1 VIGMELTKQE
11 QAMLDG
17 KEGYA
22 VRKSMEILVAL
33 GEIFGAKN
41 LIDVGSVQVAGVS
54 YHNLGDAGLEFLNT
68 LAADGKVKVLTTLN
82 PAGMD
87 LENWQQLGISPEFAE
102 KQNLVIDAFT
112 RMGILV
118 SCTCTPYL
126 IGNLPLYGEHVA
138 WSESSAVTFA
148 NSVLGARTN
157 REGGPS
163 ALAAAFVGKTPCYGL
178 HLDENRVPDV
188 HVKVN
193 AELTKLSDWGAL
205 GYAIGKKAENKIPY
219 ITGIKTADLDE
230 LKSFCASV
238 VTYGAKPLFYMKG
251 ITPGAELQK
260 QPSEMVV
267 VEKSDLKNAYDNIN
281 DQVSDID
288 FVCVGCPHCSIKEI
302 QEIASLL
309 KGKKVAEGTELW
321 VATSRTAKQ
330 LADKRGYTQ
339 IIEAAGGKFACD
351 TCMAVAPL
359 KGRFK
364 ALATTS
370 AKGCFYSRHNLM
382 KTKMG
387 SLKECIEAAV
397 TGKWN
402 N

>member
-1 VIGMELTKQE
+1 MELTKQE

-33 GEIFGAKN
+33 GEIFGAKS

-87 LENWQQLGISPEFAE
+87 LENWQQLGISPDFAE
-102 KQNLVIDAFT
+102 KQNQVIDAFE
-112 RMGILV
+112 RMGILI

-126 IGNLPLYGEHVA
+126 IGNLPLYGEHLA

-163 ALAAAFVGKTPCYGL
+163 ALAAAFVGKTPNYGL

-188 HVKVN
+188 HVQVE
-193 AELTKLSDWGAL
+193 AELGKLSDWGAL
-205 GYAIGKKAENKIPY
+205 GYAIGKKAENKIPC
-219 ITGIKTADLDE
+219 ITGVKSASLDD
-230 LKSFCASV
+230 LKSFGASL

-251 ITPGAELQK
+251 ITPGVEAQT
-260 QPSEMVV
+260 QPKETVTV
-267 VEKSDLKNAYDNIN
+267 TAADLKAAYDNIN
-281 DQVSDID
+281 DNVDEID

-302 QEIASLL
+302 QEIADLI
-309 KGKKVAEGTELW
+309 KGKKVKEGTELW

-330 LADKRGYTQ
+330 LSDKRGYTA

-370 AKGCFYSRHNLM
+370 AKGCFYSRQNLM

-387 SLKECIEAAV
+387 SMKECVDAAV
-397 TGKWN
+397 SGKWN

>member
-1 VIGMELTKQE
+1 
-11 QAMLDG
+11 MLDG

-22 VRKSMEILVAL
+22 VRKSMQILVAL

-54 YHNLGDAGLEFLNT
+54 YHNLGDAGLEFLNS

-87 LENWQQLGISPEFAE
+87 LENWQQLGISPDFAD
-102 KQNLVIDAFT
+102 KQNQVIDAFE
-112 RMGILV
+112 RMGILI

-126 IGNLPLYGEHVA
+126 IGNLPLFGEHVA

-178 HLDENRVPDV
+178 HLDENRVPDI
-188 HVKVN
+188 HVQVN
-193 AELTKLSDWGAL
+193 TPMTKLSDWGAL
-205 GYAIGKKAENKIPY
+205 GYAIGKKAENKISY
-219 ITGIKTADLDE
+219 ITGIKNASLDE
-230 LKSFCASV
+230 LKSFGASL
-238 VTYGAKPLFYMKG
+238 VTYGAKPLFYMKDV
-251 ITPGAELQK
+251 TPSWEALQ
-260 QPSEMVV
+260 QPIETVTI
-267 VEKSDLKNAYDNIN
+267 EQSDIKAAYDHIN
-281 DQVSDID
+281 DDVSEID

-302 QEIASLL
+302 QEIAELI
-309 KGKKVAEGTELW
+309 KGKKVKEDTELW

-330 LADKRGYTQ
+330 LSDKRGYTAV
-339 IIEAAGGKFACD
+339 IEAAGGKFACD

-370 AKGCFYSRHNLM
+370 AKGCFYSRQNLM

-387 SLKECIEAAV
+387 SMKECVQAAV
-397 TGKWN
+397 NGKWN
-402 N
+402 

>member
-1 VIGMELTKQE
+1 MIGMELTKQE
-11 QAMLDG
+11 QAMLNG
-17 KEGYA
+17 AEGYA

-33 GEIFGAKN
+33 GEIFGAKS

-54 YHNLGDAGLEFLNT
+54 YHNLGDAGLEFLNS
-68 LAADGKVKVLTTLN
+68 LAADGRVRVLTTLN

-126 IGNLPLYGEHVA
+126 IGNLPLYGEHIA

-148 NSVLGARTN
+148 NSVLGAKTN

-178 HLDENRVPDV
+178 HLDKNRVPDV

-193 AELTKLSDWGAL
+193 VELTKLSDWGAL

-219 ITGIKTADLDE
+219 ITGIKAAELDQ

-260 QPSEMVV
+260 QPHEMVV
-267 VEKSDLKNAYDNIN
+267 VEQNDLKNAYDNIN

-302 QEIASLL
+302 QEIANLL

-330 LADKRGYTQ
+330 LADKRGYTAT
-339 IIEAAGGKFACD
+339 IEDAGGKFACD

-370 AKGCFYSRHNLM
+370 AKGCFYSRQNLM

-387 SLKECIEAAV
+387 SMKECVQAAV

>member
-1 VIGMELTKQE
+1 MELTKQE

-33 GEIFGAKN
+33 GEIFGAKG

-54 YHNLGDAGLEFLNT
+54 YHNLGDAGLEFLDS
-68 LAADGKVKVLTTLN
+68 LAKDGRVKVLTTLN

-87 LENWQQLGISPEFAE
+87 LENWKQLGIAPDFAE
-102 KQNLVIDAFT
+102 KQNLVIDAFQ

-126 IGNLPLYGEHVA
+126 IGNLPIYGEHLA

-188 HVKVN
+188 HVQVK
-193 AELTKLSDWGAL
+193 AELKKLSDWGAL

-219 ITGIKTADLDE
+219 ITGIKTAELDE
-230 LKSFCASV
+230 LKSFCAST
-238 VTYGAKPLFYMKG
+238 VTYGTKPLFYIKG
-251 ITPGAELQK
+251 ITPGNEAQT
-260 QPSEMVV
+260 QPSNTVTIE
-267 VEKSDLKNAYDNIN
+267 EADLKNAYDNIN
-281 DQVSDID
+281 DDVSEID

-302 QEIASLL
+302 QEIADLIR
-309 KGKKVAEGTELW
+309 GKKVKDGVELW

-330 LADKRGYTQ
+330 LADKRGYTPT
-339 IIEAAGGKFACD
+339 IEAAGGKFACD

-370 AKGCFYSRHNLM
+370 AKGCFYSRQNLM

-387 SLKECIEAAV
+387 SMSECVESAV
-397 TGKWN
+397 SGSWN

>member
-1 VIGMELTKQE
+1 VTRMELTKQE
-11 QAMLDG
+11 QSMLDG
-17 KEGYA
+17 AEGYA

-33 GEIFGAKN
+33 GDIYSAKN
-41 LIDVGSVQVAGVS
+41 LIKVGSVQVAGVS
-54 YHNLGDAGLEFLNT
+54 YHNLGDAGLEFLNE
-68 LAADGKVKVLTTLN
+68 LAKDGRVRVLTTLN

-87 LENWQQLGISPEFAE
+87 LENWRQLGISLEFAE
-102 KQNLVIDAFT
+102 KQNLVIDAFKK
-112 RMGILV
+112 MGILI

-126 IGNLPLYGEHVA
+126 IGNLPLYGEHIA

-163 ALAAAFVGKTPCYGL
+163 ALAAAFVGKTPNYGL

-188 HVKVN
+188 NVQVN
-193 AELTKLSDWGAL
+193 AELSKLSDWGAL
-205 GYAIGKKAENKIPY
+205 GYAIGKKAENKISY
-219 ITGIKTADLDE
+219 ITGVRAAELDE

-251 ITPGAELQK
+251 ITPGSELQT
-260 QPSEMVV
+260 QPKETVV
-267 VEKSDLKNAYDNIN
+267 IEQSDIKNAYDNIN
-281 DQVSDID
+281 DEVTDIEL
-288 FVCVGCPHCSIKEI
+288 VCVGCPHCSIKEI
-302 QEIASLL
+302 AELAELL
-309 KGKKVAEGTELW
+309 EGKKVAEGTELW

-330 LADKRGYTQ
+330 LSDKRGYTET
-339 IIEAAGGKFACD
+339 IEAAGGKFACD

-364 ALATTS
+364 SLATTS
-370 AKGCFYSRHNLM
+370 AKGCFYSRQNNM

-387 SLKECIEAAV
+387 SVQECVQAAV
-397 TGKWN
+397 TGKWSS
-402 N
+402 

>member
-1 VIGMELTKQE
+1 MTMELTKQE

-33 GEIFGAKN
+33 GEIFGAKS
-41 LIDVGSVQVAGVS
+41 LINVGSVQVAGVS
-54 YHNLGDAGLEFLNT
+54 YHNLGDAGLEFLDS
-68 LAADGKVKVLTTLN
+68 LAKDGRVKVLTTLN

-102 KQNLVIDAFT
+102 KQNLVIDAFE
-112 RMGILV
+112 RMGILI

-126 IGNLPLYGEHVA
+126 IGNLPLYGEHIA

-148 NSVLGARTN
+148 NSVLGAKTN

-188 HVKVN
+188 HVQVN

-251 ITPGAELQK
+251 VTPGAEAQK
-260 QPSEMVV
+260 QPKETVTI
-267 VEKSDLKNAYDNIN
+267 EASDIKNAYDNIN
-281 DQVSDID
+281 DDVSDID

-302 QEIASLL
+302 HEIADLI
-309 KGKKVAEGTELW
+309 KGKKVKEGTELW

-330 LADKRGYTQ
+330 LADKRGYTAT
-339 IIEAAGGKFACD
+339 IEAAGGKFACD

-370 AKGCFYSRHNLM
+370 AKGCFYSRQNLM

-387 SLKECIEAAV
+387 SMEECVEAAV

>member
-1 VIGMELTKQE
+1 VTNMQLTKQE
-11 QAMLDG
+11 QKMLDG
-17 KEGYA
+17 AEGYA

-33 GEIFGAKN
+33 GDIYGAKN
-41 LIDVGSVQVAGVS
+41 LIKVSSVQVSGVS
-54 YHNLGDAGLEFLNT
+54 YHNLGDAGLEFLNE
-68 LAADGKVKVLTTLN
+68 LAKDGKVKVLTTLN

-87 LENWQQLGISPEFAE
+87 LKNWQQLGISPEFAE
-102 KQNLVIDAFT
+102 KQNLVIDAFKK
-112 RMGILV
+112 MGILI

-126 IGNLPLYGEHVA
+126 IGNLPLYGEHIA

-148 NSVLGARTN
+148 NSVIGAKTN

-188 HVKVN
+188 HVQIN

-205 GYAIGKKAENKIPY
+205 GYAIGKKAENKIAY
-219 ITGIKTADLDE
+219 ITGIKAVELDE

-251 ITPGAELQK
+251 VTPGAELQA
-260 QPSEMVV
+260 QPKETVTIEQV
-267 VEKSDLKNAYDNIN
+267 DIKNAYDEIN
-281 DQVSDID
+281 DEVSDIEL
-288 FVCVGCPHCSIKEI
+288 VCVGCPHCSIN
-302 QEIASLL
+302 EIAKVADLL
-309 KGKKVAEGTELW
+309 KGKKVAEGTEFW
-321 VATSRTAKQ
+321 VATSRTTKQ
-330 LADKRGYTQ
+330 LADKRGYTHV
-339 IIEAAGGKFACD
+339 IEAAGAKFACD

-364 ALATTS
+364 SLATTS
-370 AKGCFYSRHNLM
+370 AKGCYYSRQNGM

-387 SLKECIEAAV
+387 SIEECVQAAV

-402 N
+402 S

>member
-1 VIGMELTKQE
+1 MELTKQE

-17 KEGYA
+17 KEGYT

-33 GEIFGAKN
+33 GEIFSAKN
-41 LIDVGSVQVAGVS
+41 LIEVGSVQVAGVS
-54 YHNLGDAGLEFLNT
+54 YHNLGDAGLEFLNS
-68 LAADGKVKVLTTLN
+68 LAEDGRVKVLTTLN

-87 LENWQQLGISPEFAE
+87 LENWQQLGIEPDFAE
-102 KQNLVIDAFT
+102 KQNLVIDAFQ

-126 IGNLPLYGEHVA
+126 IGNLPIYGEHLA

-148 NSVLGARTN
+148 NSVLGAKTN

-178 HLDENRVPDV
+178 HLEENRIADI

-193 AELTKLSDWGAL
+193 AELGKLSDWGAL

-219 ITGIKTADLDE
+219 ITNIKNAQLDE
-230 LKSFCASV
+230 LKSFCASS
-238 VTYGAKPLFYMKG
+238 VTYGTKPLFYIKG
-251 ITPGAELQK
+251 ITPGVELQK
-260 QPSEMVV
+260 QPEQTVTI
-267 VEKSDLKNAYDNIN
+267 EQTDIKNAYDNIN
-281 DQVSDID
+281 DEVSDID

-302 QEIASLL
+302 QEIAELL
-309 KGKKVAEGTELW
+309 GGKKVKDGTELW
-321 VATSRTAKQ
+321 VATSRTVKQ
-330 LADKRGYTQ
+330 LSDKRGYTAT
-339 IIEAAGGKFACD
+339 IEAAGGKFACD

-370 AKGCFYSRHNLM
+370 AKGCFYSRQNLM

-387 SLKECIEAAV
+387 SMKECIYAAV
-397 TGKWN
+397 SGTWN
-402 N
+402 

>member
-11 QAMLDG
+11 QAMLDC

-267 VEKSDLKNAYDNIN
+267 VEQSDLKNAYDNIN

-288 FVCVGCPHCSIKEI
+288 FVCVGCPHCSIK
-302 QEIASLL
+302 
-309 KGKKVAEGTELW
+309 
-321 VATSRTAKQ
+321 
-330 LADKRGYTQ
+330 
-339 IIEAAGGKFACD
+339 
-351 TCMAVAPL
+351 
-359 KGRFK
+359 
-364 ALATTS
+364 
-370 AKGCFYSRHNLM
+370 
-382 KTKMG
+382 
-387 SLKECIEAAV
+387 
-397 TGKWN
+397 
-402 N
+402 

>member
-1 VIGMELTKQE
+1 MELTRQE
-11 QAMLDG
+11 EAMLKG
-17 KEGYA
+17 EQGYA

-33 GEIFGAKN
+33 GDIFGAKS

-54 YHNLGDAGLEFLNT
+54 YHNLGDAGLEFLDS
-68 LAADGKVKVLTTLN
+68 LAKDGRVKVLTTLN

-87 LENWQQLGISPEFAE
+87 LDNWQQLGISPDFAE
-102 KQNLVIDAFT
+102 KQKLVIQAFEK
-112 RMGILV
+112 MGILV

-126 IGNLPLYGEHVA
+126 IGNLPLFGEHLA

-148 NSVLGARTN
+148 NSVIGARTN

-188 HVKVN
+188 RVQVD
-193 AELTKLSDWGAL
+193 AEIGKLSDWGAL

-219 ITGIKTADLDE
+219 ITGIKTASLDE
-230 LKSFCASV
+230 LKSFGASL
-238 VTYGAKPLFYMKG
+238 VTYGAKPLFYIDG
-251 ITPGAELQK
+251 VTPAAELQPK
-260 QPSEMVV
+260 PQESVTIEAADI
-267 VEKSDLKNAYDNIN
+267 KAAYDHIN
-281 DQVSDID
+281 DEVEDID

-302 QEIASLL
+302 EEIADLI
-309 KGKKVAEGTELW
+309 KGKKVAAGTELW

-330 LADKRGYTQ
+330 LSDKRGYTA
-339 IIEAAGGKFACD
+339 IIEQAGDKFACD

-387 SLKECIEAAV
+387 SMRECVNAAV

>member
-1 VIGMELTKQE
+1 MIPMELTKQE

-33 GEIFGAKN
+33 GDIFGAKS

-54 YHNLGDAGLEFLNT
+54 YHNLGDAGLEFLDS
-68 LAADGKVKVLTTLN
+68 LAKDGRVKVLTTLN

-87 LENWQQLGISPEFAE
+87 LENWQQLGISPDFAQ
-102 KQNLVIDAFT
+102 KQNLVIDAFQ

-163 ALAAAFVGKTPCYGL
+163 ALAAAFMGKTPCYGL

-188 HVKVN
+188 HVQVN
-193 AELTKLSDWGAL
+193 AELSKLSDWGAL

-219 ITGIKTADLDE
+219 ITGIKGADLDA

-238 VTYGAKPLFYMKG
+238 VTYGAKPLFYIKG
-251 ITPGAELQK
+251 ITPASETQT
-260 QPSEMVV
+260 QPKETVTI
-267 VEKSDLKNAYDNIN
+267 EAADIKNAYNNIN
-281 DQVSDID
+281 DQVTDID

-302 QEIASLL
+302 AEIADLL
-309 KGKKVAEGTELW
+309 KGKKVKEGTELW
-321 VATSRTAKQ
+321 VATARTTKQ
-330 LADKRGYTQ
+330 LADKRGYTAA
-339 IIEAAGGKFACD
+339 IEAAGGKFACD

-370 AKGCFYSRHNLM
+370 AKGCFYSRQNLM

-387 SLKECIEAAV
+387 STQECIQAAV

>member
-1 VIGMELTKQE
+1 MELTKQE
-11 QAMLDG
+11 QAMLEG
-17 KEGYA
+17 REGYA

-33 GEIFGAKN
+33 GEIFEAKN
-41 LIDVGSVQVAGVS
+41 LIDVGSVQVSGVS
-54 YHNLGDAGLEFLNT
+54 YHNLGDAGLEFLDS
-68 LAADGKVKVLTTLN
+68 LAKDGKVKVLTTLN

-87 LENWQQLGISPEFAE
+87 LENWQQLGITAEFAE
-102 KQNLVIDAFT
+102 KQNRVIEAFQ

-126 IGNLPLYGEHVA
+126 IGNLPLYKEHIA

-163 ALAAAFVGKTPCYGL
+163 ALAAAFIGKTPCYGL
-178 HLDENRVPDV
+178 HIDENRVPDV
-188 HVKVN
+188 QVQIKT
-193 AELTKLSDWGAL
+193 ELTKLSDWGAL
-205 GYAIGKKAENKIPY
+205 GYVIGQKAENQIPY
-219 ITGIKTADLDE
+219 ITGIKTAQLDE
-230 LKSFCASV
+230 LKSFCAST
-238 VTYGAKPLFYMKG
+238 VTYGTKPLFYIKG
-251 ITPGAELQK
+251 ITPGADQQV
-260 QPSEMVV
+260 QPKKTITIEAA
-267 VEKSDLKNAYDNIN
+267 DIKNAYDKIN
-281 DQVSDID
+281 DDTKEID

-302 QEIASLL
+302 QEIADLIEN
-309 KGKKVAEGTELW
+309 KKVKTDVELW
-321 VATSRTAKQ
+321 VATSRTVKQ
-330 LADKRGYTQ
+330 LADKRGYTAV
-339 IIEAAGGKFACD
+339 IEAAGGKFACD

-387 SLKECIEAAV
+387 SMRECIEAAV
-397 TGKWN
+397 SGTWN

>member
-1 VIGMELTKQE
+1 MQLTKQE
-11 QAMLDG
+11 QRMLNG
-17 KEGYA
+17 EEGYA

-33 GEIFGAKN
+33 GDIFGAES
-41 LIDVGSVQVAGVS
+41 LIKVGSVQVAGVS
-54 YHNLGDAGLEFLNT
+54 YHNLGDAGLEFLNE
-68 LAADGKVKVLTTLN
+68 LAKDGKVRVLTTLN

-87 LENWQQLGISPEFAE
+87 LENWKALGISEDFAA

-112 RMGILV
+112 RMGILI

-126 IGNLPLYGEHVA
+126 IGNLPRYGEHIA

-148 NSVLGARTN
+148 NSVIGAKTN

-193 AELTKLSDWGAL
+193 ANLAKLSDWGAL
-205 GYAIGKKAENKIPY
+205 GYAIGKKAENKIAY
-219 ITGIKTADLDE
+219 ITGIKEADLDE

-238 VTYGAKPLFYMKG
+238 VTYGAKPLFYMRG
-251 ITPGAELQK
+251 ITPAAETVQAPK
-260 QPSEMVV
+260 DTISIEQG
-267 VEKSDLKNAYDNIN
+267 DLKNAYDNIN
-281 DQVSDID
+281 DQVNDID

-302 QEIASLL
+302 AEIAKLL
-309 KGKKVAEGTELW
+309 EGKKVTEKTELW

-330 LADKRGYTQ
+330 LADKRGYTAV
-339 IIEAAGGKFACD
+339 IEAAGGKFACD

-370 AKGCFYSRHNLM
+370 AKGCFYSRQNNM

-387 SLKECIEAAV
+387 SLEECIDAAV

-402 N
+402 S

>member
-1 VIGMELTKQE
+1 MELTQQE

-17 KEGYA
+17 AEGYA

-33 GEIFGAKN
+33 GEIFGAKS

-54 YHNLGDAGLEFLNT
+54 YHNLGDAGLEFLDS
-68 LAADGKVKVLTTLN
+68 LAKDGRVKVLTTLN

-87 LENWQQLGISPEFAE
+87 LENWRQLGISPDFAE
-102 KQNLVIDAFT
+102 KQNLVIDAFQ

-126 IGNLPLYGEHVA
+126 IGNLPLYGEHLA

-148 NSVLGARTN
+148 NSVLGAKTN

-178 HLDENRVPDV
+178 HLDENRVPDI
-188 HVKVN
+188 HVQVN
-193 AELTKLSDWGAL
+193 TELGKLSDWGAL

-219 ITGIKTADLDE
+219 ITGIKAAELDE

-251 ITPGAELQK
+251 ITPGAELQTLPK
-260 QPSEMVV
+260 QTVTI
-267 VEKSDLKNAYDNIN
+267 EKADLQNAYDNIN
-281 DQVSDID
+281 DNVSDID

-302 QEIASLL
+302 QEIAELIR
-309 KGKKVAEGTELW
+309 GKKVKEGTELW

-330 LADKRGYTQ
+330 LSDKRGYTAV
-339 IIEAAGGKFACD
+339 IEAAGGKFACD

-370 AKGCFYSRHNLM
+370 AKGCFYSRQNLM

-387 SLKECIEAAV
+387 SMKECVDAAV

>member
-1 VIGMELTKQE
+1 MELTKQE
-11 QAMLDG
+11 QAMLNG
-17 KEGYA
+17 AEGYA

-33 GEIFGAKN
+33 GEIFGAKS

-54 YHNLGDAGLEFLNT
+54 YHNLGDAGLEFLNS
-68 LAADGKVKVLTTLN
+68 LAADGRVRVLTTLN

-219 ITGIKTADLDE
+219 ITGIKTAELDE

-267 VEKSDLKNAYDNIN
+267 VEQSDLKNAYDNIN

-302 QEIASLL
+302 AEIATLL

-330 LADKRGYTQ
+330 LADKRGYTA
-339 IIEAAGGKFACD
+339 IIEEAGGKFACD

-370 AKGCFYSRHNLM
+370 AKGCFYSRQNLM

-387 SLKECIEAAV
+387 SMKECVEAAV

>member
-1 VIGMELTKQE
+1 MELTKQE

-54 YHNLGDAGLEFLNT
+54 YHNLGDAGLEFLDS
-68 LAADGKVKVLTTLN
+68 LAKDGKVKVLTTLN

-112 RMGILV
+112 RMGILI

-148 NSVLGARTN
+148 NSVLGAKTN

-163 ALAAAFVGKTPCYGL
+163 ALAAAFVGKTPNYGL
-178 HLDENRVPDV
+178 HLDENRVPDI
-188 HVKVN
+188 HVQVN

-219 ITGIKTADLDE
+219 ITGIKAAELDE

-251 ITPGAELQK
+251 VTPGTEAQK
-260 QPSEMVV
+260 QPQETVTI
-267 VEKSDLKNAYDNIN
+267 EQADLKNAYDNIN
-281 DQVSDID
+281 DNVSEID

-302 QEIASLL
+302 QEIADLI
-309 KGKKVAEGTELW
+309 KDKKVKEGTELW

-330 LADKRGYTQ
+330 LSDKRGYTTT
-339 IIEAAGGKFACD
+339 IEAAGGKFACD

-370 AKGCFYSRHNLM
+370 AKGCFYSRQNLM

-387 SLKECIEAAV
+387 SMKQCVEAAV
-397 TGKWN
+397 NGKWN

>member
-1 VIGMELTKQE
+1 MIGMELTKQE

-330 LADKRGYTQ
+330 LADKRGYTTT
-339 IIEAAGGKFACD
+339 IEEAGGKFACD

-370 AKGCFYSRHNLM
+370 AKGCFYSRQNLM

-387 SLKECIEAAV
+387 SMKECVEAAV